1 MLGIFLDWFKPK
13 ISLRTSDAI
22 TIYKGNWFTS
32 GEMSPSLLLREYG
45 TIGWKSQ
52 ADIGAGR
59 IQAPERDDRA
69 RDAVYGGYY

>member
-1 MLGIFLDWFKPK
+1 
-13 ISLRTSDAI
+13 
-22 TIYKGNWFTS
+22 
-32 GEMSPSLLLREYG
+32 MSPSLLLREYG

-69 RDAVYGGYY
+69 RDADYGGYY